1 MSRITDTAI
10 PRRKDSPW
18 QFVLGVIMADL
29 SVLLI
34 AVGGWDVLNSERRM
48 LIYVSGSIL
57 LLVGLGLVVSDTIKL
72 AELFP
77 QPVLTCRGMYLG
89 RFSLNGF
96 MLEAYERET
105 SEGRKEFRLVSTPS
119 VRVAQEAAFVRY
131 VVNEGLVDNLW
142 PHLSERI
149 QKEADWAFVS

>member
-34 AVGGWDVLNSERRM
+34 AVGGWDALNSECRM
-48 LIYVSGSIL
+48 LIYVSGLIL
-57 LLVGLGLVVSDTIKL
+57 LLVGLGLVLSL
-72 AELFP
+72 AELLP
-77 QPVLTCRGMYLG
+77 QPILTSRGMYLG

-105 SEGRKEFRLVSTPS
+105 TEGRKEFRLVSTPS

-131 VVNEGLVDNLW
+131 IVNEGLVENLW
-142 PHLSERI
+142 PHLSEKI

>member
-1 MSRITDTAI
+1 
-10 PRRKDSPW
+10 
-18 QFVLGVIMADL
+18 MADL

-34 AVGGWDVLNSERRM
+34 GVGGWDALNSERGM

-57 LLVGLGLVVSDTIKL
+57 LLVGVGLVVSDTMKVT
-72 AELFP
+72 ESFS
-77 QPVLTCRGMYLG
+77 QPILTSRGMYFG

-96 MLEAYERET
+96 LLEAYEREA

-119 VRVAQEAAFVRY
+119 LKIAEEAAFVRY
-131 VVNEGLVDNLW
+131 IVNEGLVDDLW
-142 PHLSERI
+142 PHLSKRI